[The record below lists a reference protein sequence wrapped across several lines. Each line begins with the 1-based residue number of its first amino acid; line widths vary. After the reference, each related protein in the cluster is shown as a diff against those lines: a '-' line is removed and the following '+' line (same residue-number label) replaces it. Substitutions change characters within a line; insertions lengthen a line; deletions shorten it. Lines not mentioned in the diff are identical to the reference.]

1 MFSSCFYYHKWKK
14 CLTLLGMT
22 CAVQLYPLSGGN
34 TNQKVTIVYLG
45 NRQSP
50 ANRTKLGPSF
60 QLLMV
65 KCLSMPCNCSCN
77 KNSAQTTQVLSP
89 YRLPFALPVMIQPLF
104 KLKGDSE
111 IDQLFRIFRVL
122 RTPTEDIWP
131 GVTQLPDF
139 KATFPAWTTRC
150 QSL

>member
-1 MFSSCFYYHKWKK
+1 
-14 CLTLLGMT
+14 MT
-22 CAVQLYPLSGGN
+22 
-34 TNQKVTIVYLG
+34 
-45 NRQSP
+45 
-50 ANRTKLGPSF
+50 
-60 QLLMV
+60 
-65 KCLSMPCNCSCN
+65 
-77 KNSAQTTQVLSP
+77 
-89 YRLPFALPVMIQPLF
+89 QPLF

-150 QSL
+150 QS